1 MSAAE
6 LTREFEARVEGL
18 PGSPDTMR
26 RRREALD
33 EFARTGFPT
42 RRDEDFRYTDLKPIA
57 SGGFAF
63 GADGAESI
71 DAAKT
76 RLDRLEAREGLGAR
90 GGLGAGGARA
100 AVRCAARLVLLDGRL
115 EPGLSSVG
123 APEGTAAVRGAAG
136 SSVPAGAGGLEGVEI
151 VRLADDP
158 ARFGAA
164 LARRP
169 SLDGHPLASL
179 NTAFAADGV
188 SIRVKRGVVVREPIY
203 LYFLSRTP
211 GLAEQP
217 RIAVELEAGASL
229 RLVVHGLDADPAR
242 PTASWRNAVVH
253 VALGEGARLSLH
265 RLQEYGPA
273 FLETSLLA
281 AELGKD
287 AKLEAGYIDAGG
299 RLVRNDIDVRLLAPG
314 AEVSLFGV
322 FVAGRGSHID
332 NHTKIEHVAPHT
344 RSDEVFRGIADAGG
358 RGVFNGKV
366 IVHPGAQRTD
376 ARQSSDNLLL
386 ADGAEI
392 DTKPE
397 LEIYADD
404 VKCSHGATVGELDAE
419 QLFYLRARGI
429 DEPAARALLTFAFA
443 NTVLARVEPAELR
456 ARATAQVGDRLP
468 GGATAEHDAASA
480 RTAAAGAAEELP

>member
-1 MSAAE
+1 MSTAE
-6 LTREFEARVEGL
+6 LTREFEACRERL
-18 PGSPDTMR
+18 PGSADIDR

-33 EFARTGFPT
+33 EFAQTGFPS
-42 RRDEDFRYTDLKPIA
+42 RRDEDWRYTDLKPITSAGFVYAAPAEA
-57 SGGFAF
+57 S
-63 GADGAESI
+63 S
-71 DAAKT
+71 DAAEK
-76 RLDRLEAREGLGAR
+76 RLEALGS
-90 GGLGAGGARA
+90 L
-100 AVRCAARLVLLDGRL
+100 RCAARLVFLDGRL
-115 EPGLSSVG
+115 EPRLSSLEDG
-123 APEGTAAVRGAAG
+123 ERRD
-136 SSVPAGAGGLEGVEI
+136 GLEGLPGLEI
-151 VRLADDP
+151 TRLADDP

-164 LARRP
+164 LGRRP
-169 SLDGHPLASL
+169 SLDGHALASL
-179 NTAFAADGV
+179 NTAFAGDGV
-188 SIRVKRGVVVREPIY
+188 SIRVKRGAAVAEPIY
-203 LYFLSRTP
+203 LYFLSRTQ

-217 RIAVELEAGASL
+217 RIAIELEANASL
-229 RLVVHGLDADPAR
+229 RLVVHGLDADPAQPAR
-242 PTASWRNAVVH
+242 SWRNVVTH
-253 VALGEGARLSLH
+253 VALGEGARLSIH
-265 RLQEYGPA
+265 RLQEYGPE

-287 AKLEAGYIDAGG
+287 SKLEAGYVDAGG

-314 AEVSLFGV
+314 AEVGLFGV

-332 NHTKIEHVAPHT
+332 NHTKIEHLAPHT

-366 IVHPGAQRTD
+366 VVRPGAQRTD

-419 QLFYLRARGI
+419 HLFYLRARGI

-443 NTVLARVEPAELR
+443 NTVLARIEPAELR
-456 ARATAQVGDRLP
+456 ARATARVGDRLP
-468 GGATAEHDAASA
+468 GDASAKEAGANGATP
-480 RTAAAGAAEELP
+480 GAVTVDSEDSEDSKGSKVSGDTQ